1 MSMLPIDIVNMICR
15 YNSHP
20 IADEIRL
27 IKQNFPGIYFPN
39 EVLFRNRMFANNKL
53 LDKKI
58 KVKTEERH
66 FNEKINKI
74 YLFVDFCINSY
85 IVLGVIA
92 CLLHVFGI
100 EDYYVLFFICT
111 GYFYFYFLFLMFL
124 IFFSFNISFQQ

>member
-20 IADEIRL
+20 VADEIRL
-27 IKQNFPGIYFPN
+27 IKQNFTGIYFPN
-39 EVLFRNRMFANNKL
+39 EVLFRNRMFVNNKL

-58 KVKTEERH
+58 KVKTEERL

-85 IVLGVIA
+85 IVFGTIV
-92 CLLHVFGI
+92 CLLLFFGI
-100 EDYYVLFFICT
+100 EEYYAIIFVYA

-124 IFFSFNISFQQ
+124 VFFSLNISFQQ

>member
-1 MSMLPIDIVNMICR
+1 MSLLPIEIVNMICR

-20 IADEIRL
+20 IADEIRSL
-27 IKQNFPGIYFPN
+27 KQKFKGVNFHDNFFFYN
-39 EVLFRNRMFANNKL
+39 LNKK

-58 KVKTEERH
+58 IVKREERL

-74 YLFVDFCINSY
+74 YMFVNFCINSY

-92 CLLHVFGI
+92 CLLHLFGL
-100 EDYYVLFFICT
+100 EDYYVLFFVCA

-124 IFFSFNISFQQ
+124 IFFSLNISFQ

>member
-1 MSMLPIDIVNMICR
+1 MSLLPIEIVNMICR

-20 IADEIRL
+20 IAYEIRSL
-27 IKQNFPGIYFPN
+27 KQKFKGVNFHDNFFFYN
-39 EVLFRNRMFANNKL
+39 LNKK

-58 KVKTEERH
+58 IVKREERL

-74 YLFVDFCINSY
+74 YMFVNFCINSY

-92 CLLHVFGI
+92 CLLHLFGL
-100 EDYYVLFFICT
+100 EDYYVLFFVCA

-124 IFFSFNISFQQ
+124 IFFSLNISFQ

>member
-1 MSMLPIDIVNMICR
+1 MSLLPIEIVNIICR

-20 IADEIRL
+20 IADEIRIL
-27 IKQNFPGIYFPN
+27 KEKFKSINFHN
-39 EVLFRNRMFANNKL
+39 KVLLHNRMLVKNKL

-58 KVKTEERH
+58 KIKTEERQ

-74 YLFVDFCINSY
+74 YLFVNFCINSY

-92 CLLHVFGI
+92 CLLHLFGL
-100 EDYYVLFFICT
+100 EDYYVLFFVCA

-124 IFFSFNISFQQ
+124 IFFSLNISFQ